1 MTLGHAHESVFL
13 GKALGRPREA
23 GLAACRPLETPVA
36 RLHVIL
42 SRGLHTCVANQ
53 ACTAPP
59 VRRAMQVLQ
68 GAAIVCVTVLLL
80 LGAAHMAVKILGRVS
95 ECMSYYISRVSCIRR
110 RRSVRPSFAYS
121 LCVHSF
127 HARRDRAVLL
137 PPCSLCGAATLRPP
151 PLGPGRGLT
160 LPCGWNDVYAMRPPH
175 TKIALSTRI
184 SGTCHYPDNI
194 SLAQIEWRR
203 ACVWRRGE
211 RECRHLD

>member
-1 MTLGHAHESVFL
+1 MHAQASSSACVTLGHAHESVFL

-68 GAAIVCVTVLLL
+68 GVAIVCVAVLLL
-80 LGAAHMAVKILGRVS
+80 LGAAHMAIKILGRVS

-160 LPCGWNDVYAMRPPH
+160 LPCGWNNAGRADGN
-175 TKIALSTRI
+175 LS
-184 SGTCHYPDNI
+184 
-194 SLAQIEWRR
+194 RR
-203 ACVWRRGE
+203 VQRSNPQARFHESAGCE
-211 RECRHLD
+211 TQSM